1 MDILTERSLASED
14 LAPGLFDRRDK
25 SKWADIDGK
34 PFVFRHRLAGHPLFE
49 RARLAKLAQQMLDRG
64 EAFRCFASNIQCD
77 GSELRRRLPEAILEM
92 EQANSWIKLSH
103 ANQVSPDYDALFQS
117 LLAELEYMLDM
128 PLRERATWSGMTV
141 FMNPPDYVVP
151 YHFDH
156 ESNLLLQIVGEKE
169 VSLYPPDERVLTV
182 SEIEAFY
189 HGNVL
194 AGRYRDDVE
203 PLASR
208 HVITPGTAV
217 HHPPLAPHSVRN
229 NKQTSISLSLYYS
242 LPAHDAK
249 ARVRQFN
256 WYLRRMGIDPSPVGR
271 SALSDKAKCAVIEAL
286 QKRHPDT
293 WDDYMYSGVQRINRP
308 FQVARR
314 IGRKVASL
322 AHAPGLSH

>member
-1 MDILTERSLASED
+1 MHILTARAPASED

-25 SKWADIDGK
+25 PKWADIDRK
-34 PFVFRHRLAGHPLFE
+34 PFEFRHGLAGHPLFE

-64 EAFRCFASNIQCD
+64 EAFRCFASNMQCD
-77 GSELRRRLPEAILEM
+77 ASQLRRRLAEAILDM

-103 ANQVSPDYDALFQS
+103 ANQVAPDFDDLFQS
-117 LLAELEYMLDM
+117 LLAELECMLDM
-128 PLRERATWSGMTV
+128 PLREQATWSGMTV

-169 VSLYPPDERVLTV
+169 VRLYPPDERVLTD
-182 SEIEAFY
+182 SEIEGFY

-208 HVITPGTAV
+208 HVITPGTGV

-229 NKQTSISLSLYYS
+229 DKQTSISLSLYYS

-256 WYLRRMGIDPSPVGR
+256 WYLRRMGIDPSPAGH
-271 SALSDKAKCAVIEAL
+271 SALSDKAKCALIEAL
-286 QKRHPDT
+286 QKPHPDT
-293 WDDYMYSGVQRINRP
+293 WDEYMYSGVQRINRP
-308 FQVARR
+308 FRVAKR
-314 IGRKVASL
+314 IGQKVASL
-322 AHAPGLSH
+322 AHGPGLLH